1 MKQKKSLSEKIS
13 WLIHFLLHD
22 IFRITETEL
31 SKSKRFSVRLL
42 KKLVLS
48 VRGFIDYDLTI
59 KASALTYYTILAIVP
74 IFALFVAIGKGFG
87 FSETIEQFVNQIIG
101 DNPEISNVVMGFVNN
116 YLEYTQGGLFV
127 GIGIVLLLWAVITM
141 FRQIEAN
148 FNNIWDVKKN
158 RSIIN
163 QFTTYITM
171 LIVVPILIVVSSGL
185 SVKVDE
191 YVSLIAN
198 SSVGSFLIPIYQF
211 FVKLS
216 PFVIYWLLFTLIYV
230 VIPNTKVKFTHA
242 LLSGILTG
250 TIFLSIQFLYV
261 NGQISLAKYNA
272 VYGSFAAIPLLLFW
286 LQLSWTIIL
295 YGAEFC
301 YVSQNLINFNF
312 ESDTKN
318 ISRRYKDFT
327 LFIVLKI
334 IINRFCQGQKPISVG
349 QIVSEY
355 NIPIKLVN
363 DNVRLLTQTNIVSE
377 IYVEQ
382 KAERFY
388 QPALDVNLITIKL
401 VFDRINCLGSEDF
414 KIDENSFGQ
423 IWQKLQDIQQLCDNE
438 ASKLLIRDL

>member
-1 MKQKKSLSEKIS
+1 
-13 WLIHFLLHD
+13 
-22 IFRITETEL
+22 
-31 SKSKRFSVRLL
+31 
-42 KKLVLS
+42 
-48 VRGFIDYDLTI
+48 
-59 KASALTYYTILAIVP
+59 
-74 IFALFVAIGKGFG
+74 
-87 FSETIEQFVNQIIG
+87 
-101 DNPEISNVVMGFVNN
+101 
-116 YLEYTQGGLFV
+116 
-127 GIGIVLLLWAVITM
+127 
-141 FRQIEAN
+141 
-148 FNNIWDVKKN
+148 
-158 RSIIN
+158 
-163 QFTTYITM
+163 M

-242 LLSGILTG
+242 LLSGVLIG

-334 IINRFCQGQKPISVG
+334 IINRFCQGQKPISVD

-363 DNVRLLTQTNIVSE
+363 DNIRLLTQTNIVSE

-382 KAERFY
+382 NAERFY